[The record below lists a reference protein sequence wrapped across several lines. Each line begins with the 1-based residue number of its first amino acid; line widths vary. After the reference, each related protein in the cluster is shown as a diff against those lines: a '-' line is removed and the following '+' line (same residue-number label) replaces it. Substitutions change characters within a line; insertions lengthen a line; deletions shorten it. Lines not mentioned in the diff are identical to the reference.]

1 MSETGLR
8 ERKKTERR
16 DALVARTRA
25 QVLEHGLDAVTV
37 EDVCAAVGVSPRT
50 FFNYFAT
57 KEDALLGEVPRCP
70 DEDMRRQFT
79 EGGPTGDFV
88 EDLITML
95 IAFLVSTEDLDTQ
108 RDDMRLRKQLMDREP
123 QLVPRMLA
131 RFHTVEMELAATIA
145 ERTGVPAED
154 DRSVVVAAAAMAVMR
169 HTMRRLRFSEHE
181 EAADV
186 RARLRTDFR
195 FLGEAYGRP
204 GPAD

>member
-1 MSETGLR
+1 MGLR
-8 ERKKTERR
+8 ERKKQATRRALQDAAVRLTLERG
-16 DALVARTRA
+16 
-25 QVLEHGLDAVTV
+25 LENVTV
-37 EDVCAAVGVSPRT
+37 EEIAAEADVSTRT

-95 IAFLVSTEDLDTQ
+95 IAFLVSTDDLDTQ

-169 HTMRRLRFSEHE
+169 HTMRRLRFSENE
-181 EAADV
+181 EASDV

>member
-1 MSETGLR
+1 MGLR
-8 ERKKTERR
+8 ERKKQATRRALQDAAVRLTLERG
-16 DALVARTRA
+16 
-25 QVLEHGLDAVTV
+25 LENVTV
-37 EDVCAAVGVSPRT
+37 EEVAAEADVSTRT

-57 KEDALLGEVPRCP
+57 KEDALLGEVPRRP
-70 DEDMRRQFT
+70 DEDMRRQFA

-95 IAFLVSTEDLDTQ
+95 IAFLVSTDDLDTQ

-169 HTMRRLRFSEHE
+169 HTMRRLRFSENE
-181 EAADV
+181 EASDV
-186 RARLRTDFR
+186 RASLRTDFR
-195 FLGEAYGRP
+195 FLGEVYGRP

>member
-1 MSETGLR
+1 MGLR
-8 ERKKTERR
+8 ERKKQATRRALQDAAVRLTLERG
-16 DALVARTRA
+16 
-25 QVLEHGLDAVTV
+25 LENVTV
-37 EDVCAAVGVSPRT
+37 EEIAAEADVSTRT

-131 RFHTVEMELAATIA
+131 RFHTVEMELAAIIA